1 MNKKQSSKLIS
12 LVIILLFLSLVI
24 SPCINGKISLAV
36 DLKENLNKNIN
47 GKISREKMIEIAE
60 AYVNF
65 EWYPNKDNIAPRTEI
80 YLLFHNILNQLV
92 QNHLM
97 IYLLA
102 VLSGIKYVDTPDRD
116 THSDWPEAYGWIA
129 DEKNIG
135 VPYQWGGFS
144 SISGFGLI
152 NPIDFEGQYTGTNSF
167 EGKIH
172 YAGDVF
178 CDTGVISKRACGVD
192 CSGFVS
198 RCWNLSS
205 KQSTRTLNSSEF
217 SLPITIDN
225 LQMGDILLRENHHV
239 MLFKEFEDVNKTFL
253 TVYEAGPYCKVVE
266 MTYGISNI
274 LDEGHSIELKNN
286 EVYGLYSYNAG
297 NLVE

>member
-1 MNKKQSSKLIS
+1 MNKKHYSKLIS
-12 LVIILLFLSLVI
+12 IVITILFLGLLI
-24 SPCINGKISLAV
+24 SPCINGKISLRI
-36 DLKENLNKNIN
+36 DLKESLNKNIN
-47 GKISREKMIEIAE
+47 GRISREKMIEIAE

-65 EWYPNKDNIAPRTEI
+65 EWYPTENNIAPRTDFYI
-80 YLLFHNILNQLV
+80 LFHNILNRLV
-92 QNHLM
+92 QNHLI

-102 VLSGIKYVDTPDRD
+102 VLNGIKYVDTPDRD
-116 THSDWPEAYGWIA
+116 THSDWPETYGWIA

-144 SISGFGLI
+144 SISGFDLI
-152 NPIDFEGQYTGTNSF
+152 NPIDFEDQYTGTNSF
-167 EGKIH
+167 EGKIY

-178 CDTGVISKRACGVD
+178 CDTGVISRRACGVD

-205 KQSTRTLNSSEF
+205 KQSTRTLNNSEF

-239 MLFKEFEDVNKTFL
+239 MLFKEFVDENRTLL
-253 TVYEAGPYCKVVE
+253 TVYEAGPYYKAVE
-266 MTYGISNI
+266 MTYEINNI
-274 LDEGHSIELKNN
+274 LDDGHSIELINN
-286 EVYGLYSYNAG
+286 EVYGLYTYNAG
-297 NLVE
+297 NLVD

>member
-1 MNKKQSSKLIS
+1 MNKKHSSKLIS
-12 LVIILLFLSLVI
+12 LVVILLFISLVI
-24 SPCINGKISLAV
+24 SPCINGKISLKV
-36 DLKENLNKNIN
+36 DLKENLNIN

-60 AYVNF
+60 AYVNYK
-65 EWYPNKDNIAPRTEI
+65 WHPTNKNIAPRTDT
-80 YLLFHNILNQLV
+80 YLLFHNYFLQLREKINFLNYIALV
-92 QNHLM
+92 FH
-97 IYLLA
+97 
-102 VLSGIKYVDTPDRD
+102 IKLVDTPDRD
-116 THSDWPEAYGWIA
+116 THSDWPETYGWKSN
-129 DEKNIG
+129 EENIG

-144 SISGFGLI
+144 SISGFNLT
-152 NPIDFEGQYTGTNSF
+152 NPIDFEDQYTGTDSF

-178 CDTGVISKRACGVD
+178 TDSWAMSNDACGVD

-239 MLFKEFEDVNKTFL
+239 MLFKDFEDINKTVL
-253 TVYEAGPYCKVVE
+253 TVYEAWPYCKVVE
-266 MTYGISNI
+266 MTYEIDNI
-274 LDEGHSIELKNN
+274 LDDGHSIDLKKC
-286 EVYGLYSYNAG
+286 
-297 NLVE
+297 